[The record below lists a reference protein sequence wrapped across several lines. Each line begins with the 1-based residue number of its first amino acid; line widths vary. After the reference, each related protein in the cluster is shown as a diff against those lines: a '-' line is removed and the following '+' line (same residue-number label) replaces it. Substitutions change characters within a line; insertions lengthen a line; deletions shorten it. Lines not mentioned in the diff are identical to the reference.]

1 MGIGVVQ
8 SGIMWHKM
16 LEKTISMVEWYWK
29 ALINAS
35 WNSCS

>member
-16 LEKTISMVEWYWK
+16 LEKTMVEWYWK